1 MNRNTSKILLMVIL
15 LAGVLLAAVP
25 VAAQASRTTF
35 TATEFMCGAEPGNE
49 WLTRDGT
56 KQHIRGQIFHDAVVS
71 DEPRMTGAAL
81 AFVNMN
87 VDLLSGDCN
96 AWGKEIYEVAGGSWM
111 LNYSGRCVDFV
122 YAGGGVGRGTGDLQ
136 GQVLFLQAQQLFP
149 IPADNACPGGVA
161 YGAYALSGVIL
172 EP

>member
-1 MNRNTSKILLMVIL
+1 MNRNTSKILLIVIL

-35 TATEFMCGAEPGNE
+35 TATEFMCGAEPGKE
-49 WLTRDGT
+49 WFTRDGT
-56 KQHIRGQIFHDAVVS
+56 KQHIRGQIFHDVVVS
-71 DEPRMTGAAL
+71 DEPRMSGTATAV
-81 AFVNMN
+81 VNMN
-87 VDLLSGDCN
+87 VDLLSGKCT

-122 YAGGGVGRGTGDLQ
+122 YAGDGVGRGTGDLK
-136 GQVLFLQAQQLFP
+136 GQLLFLQAQQLVE
-149 IPADNACPGGVA
+149 IPADNPCPGGVA
-161 YGAYALSGVIL
+161 YGAYALSGYIL